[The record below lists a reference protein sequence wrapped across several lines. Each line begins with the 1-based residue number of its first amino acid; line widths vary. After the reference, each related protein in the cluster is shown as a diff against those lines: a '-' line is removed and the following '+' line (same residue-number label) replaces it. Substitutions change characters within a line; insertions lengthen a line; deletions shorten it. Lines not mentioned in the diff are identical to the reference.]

1 MAVAV
6 TITWVDSTQNMT
18 IVYGTLTL
26 SGNYVAHGDTVN
38 LSTFDQIKSAG
49 PAMALYAYETPAAGT
64 TASGYVLELIP
75 GATLATNKLQV
86 FQVPG
91 GTSPI
96 AASPLSE
103 FPAGAYSAGLTGAV
117 IKFEAHIPSL

>member
-38 LSTFDQIKSAG
+38 LATFDQIKSAG
-49 PAMALYAYETPAAGT
+49 PALALYAFETPADGSS
-64 TASGYVLELIP
+64 ASGYVLELIP

-86 FQVPG
+86 FTSG
-91 GTSPI
+91 G
-96 AASPLSE
+96 AAPAALTE
-103 FPAGAYSAGLTGAV
+103 FPAGAYGSPLTSAV
-117 IKFEAHIPSL
+117 IKFEAHVPSL